1 VALSPA
7 DVTQNS
13 VVAGMLREYGDI
25 LRQQGAESFRAAAYD
40 RAADVVERL
49 DRPLGEVFRTG
60 GREALMGLP
69 AVGRS
74 IAAALAEMLTT
85 GRWAQLERLRGT
97 LEPEERFMTIP
108 GVGPE
113 LAKRIADELHV
124 DTLEQLEAATH
135 DGRLAATKGS
145 GRGGRR

>member
-1 VALSPA
+1 
-7 DVTQNS
+7 
-13 VVAGMLREYGDI
+13 
-25 LRQQGAESFRAAAYD
+25 
-40 RAADVVERL
+40 
-49 DRPLGEVFRTG
+49 
-60 GREALMGLP
+60 MGLP

-74 IAAALAEMLTT
+74 IGAALAEMLAT
-85 GRWAQLERLRGT
+85 GRWAQLERVRGT

-108 GVGPE
+108 GIGPA

-124 DTLEQLEAATH
+124 DTLEQLEAAAL